1 MAPAPKYKLY
11 HGSTYI
17 GSFKYADDAE
27 TYCEA
32 MQKAGKIIGELT
44 IRNGHTKASIEL
56 TYTQAPK
63 GSEPAMAMLKDLKVD
78 KAVVVD
84 EPDHTAVEITAT
96 VGDVHPRGLEYA
108 NIVLN
113 NGEIESVNIG
123 GQEYGVSIND
133 IGDEPSD
140 VADYVPE
147 AQSCIEITSSHGRWI
162 VKSITGTVR
171 EWDNGGD
178 ALPGTEPDDYA
189 NITRFDL
196 TEYREWRGMRP
207 AELPQGG
214 AIDVLLVGYW
224 YDVGSQSFFEAP
236 SASAR
241 DDLLEQCRLNL
252 MGPMPAPEPKP

>member
-17 GSFKYADDAE
+17 GSFKYSDDAE

-44 IRNGHTKASIEL
+44 IRSGHTKSSIEL
-56 TYTQAPK
+56 TYPK
-63 GSEPAMAMLKDLKVD
+63 LT

-84 EPDHTAVEITAT
+84 T
-96 VGDVHPRGLEYA
+96 HPRGLEYA

-113 NGEIESVNIG
+113 NGEIESIDIAG
-123 GQEYGVSIND
+123 KEYGVSIHD

-140 VADYVPE
+140 VADYVPQE
-147 AQSCIEITSSHGRWI
+147 QSCIEITSSHGRWI
-162 VKSITGTVR
+162 VQSLTGTVR

-178 ALPGTEPDDYA
+178 ALPGTEPEDYA

-196 TEYREWRGMRP
+196 TEYRVWRGMRP

-214 AIDVLLVGYW
+214 GIDVLLVGYW
-224 YDVGSQSFFEAP
+224 YTVGSQSFFEEP
-236 SASAR
+236 SAQAR
-241 DDLLEQCRLNL
+241 DDLIEQCQLAMQR
-252 MGPMPAPEPKP
+252 PTDSPEAIEPELDKFIDQP

>member
-1 MAPAPKYKLY
+1 MAGAPKYKLY
-11 HGSTYI
+11 HGPQYI
-17 GSFKYADDAE
+17 GSFKNSDDAE

-32 MQKAGKIIGELT
+32 MQQAGKIVGELT
-44 IRNGHTKASIEL
+44 IRNGHTKSSIEL
-56 TYTQAPK
+56 RYPK
-63 GSEPAMAMLKDLKVD
+63 LDTAI
-78 KAVVVD
+78 VVD

-96 VGDVHPRGLEYA
+96 VGDVQYA

-113 NGEIESVNIG
+113 QGEIESVNIAG
-123 GQEYGVSIND
+123 KEYGVSIND

>member
-1 MAPAPKYKLY
+1 MAPAPKYKVY
-11 HGSTYI
+11 HGNTYI
-17 GSFKYADDAE
+17 AGFKYSDDAE

-32 MQKAGKIIGELT
+32 MQQAGKIVGELT

-56 TYTQAPK
+56 TYKADRDMPK
-63 GSEPAMAMLKDLKVD
+63 VEID

-96 VGDVHPRGLEYA
+96 VGDVHPEGLEYA

-123 GQEYGVSIND
+123 GKEYGVSIND

-147 AQSCIEITSSHGRWI
+147 AQSCIAITSSHGQWI
-162 VKSITGTVR
+162 VSSLSGTVR
-171 EWDNGGD
+171 EWQGE
-178 ALPGTEPDDYA
+178 EPNDSG
-189 NITRFDL
+189 IIRFDL
-196 TEYREWRGMRP
+196 TEYRIWRGMNA

-214 AIDVLLVGYW
+214 GIDVLLVGNWHIDKDGHTQY
-224 YDVGSQSFFEAP
+224 EEP

-241 DDLLEQCRLNL
+241 DDLIEQCRLNL
-252 MGPMPAPEPKP
+252 MGPQPSPETP

>member
-1 MAPAPKYKLY
+1 MAGAPKYKLY
-11 HGSTYI
+11 HGPQYI
-17 GSFKYADDAE
+17 GSFKNSDDAE

-32 MQKAGKIIGELT
+32 MQKAGKIVGELT
-44 IRNGHTKASIEL
+44 IRSGHTKSQIEL

-63 GSEPAMAMLKDLKVD
+63 GSEPAMAMLRDLKVD

-84 EPDHTAVEITAT
+84 EPDHTAVEITA
-96 VGDVHPRGLEYA
+96 VEYA

-113 NGEIESVNIG
+113 NGEIESVNIAG
-123 GQEYGVSIND
+123 KEYGVSIND

-162 VKSITGTVR
+162 VMAITGRVR
-171 EWDNGGD
+171 DWQPLKAD
-178 ALPGTEPDDYA
+178 ANPNTDYA

-214 AIDVLLVGYW
+214 GIDVLLCGYW
-224 YDVGSQSFFEAP
+224 YTVGSQLFFEEP
-236 SASAR
+236 SEQAR
-241 DDLLEQCRLNL
+241 DDMIEQCRLNM

>member
-44 IRNGHTKASIEL
+44 IRSGHTKASIEL

-84 EPDHTAVEITAT
+84 EPDHTAVEITA
-96 VGDVHPRGLEYA
+96 VEYA

-113 NGEIESVNIG
+113 NGEIESVDIAG
-123 GQEYGVSIND
+123 KEYGVSIND

-147 AQSCIEITSSHGRWI
+147 AQSCIAITSSHGEWI
-162 VKSITGTVR
+162 CTSVLGHVR
-171 EWDNGGD
+171 QWNGDGVD
-178 ALPGTEPDDYA
+178 EPEDYK
-189 NITRFDL
+189 NIVRFDL
-196 TEYREWRGMRP
+196 TEYRVWRGMK
-207 AELPQGG
+207 AAQLPQGG
-214 AIDVLLVGYW
+214 GIDVLLVGYW
-224 YDVGSQSFFEAP
+224 YTVGSQRFFEEP
-236 SASAR
+236 SPSAR
-241 DDLLEQCRLNL
+241 DDLIEQCRLNM